1 MNVIMM
7 LAISWLACQ
16 IYQVLHSYA
25 TKRAAFASI
34 IPLAENF
41 RLIYLNIYRMNRIK
55 GIIIVLTAVLAAL
68 SAGSCAKDDTL
79 YYNNVTM
86 GNIVDGRFV
95 SDQGNTFNIVE
106 DLTIGK
112 IDTLKRVLISCDV
125 LNVTKGAKS
134 EYDIR
139 LNQFAPVL
147 DKKPVAAEDA
157 VAEEMLVQDP
167 IHIEQL
173 WYSGGYIN
181 MLLRNP
187 RSANNSQKH
196 LINLVWSKENNA
208 YVFNLRHNAFG
219 DVYQEGSTNMTLA
232 GSYVSFPISSLIK
245 EDSAVIKINWKW
257 YKSAGS
263 AWSSEV
269 VDYNVEYDWK
279 RGGFEQT
286 PQTISLSHS
295 AAVR

>member
-1 MNVIMM
+1 
-7 LAISWLACQ
+7 
-16 IYQVLHSYA
+16 
-25 TKRAAFASI
+25 
-34 IPLAENF
+34 
-41 RLIYLNIYRMNRIK
+41 MNRIK

-106 DLTIGK
+106 DLTIGQ

-125 LNVTKGAKS
+125 LNVTKGATS